1 MNWVAKSG
9 QHKPVVARTM
19 VKAQRGSTSRRGQSY
34 REKVR
39 AHAET
44 RLAGLTS
51 DTDPAVVSQTL
62 RDFLKIEDQRL
73 RMAHYF
79 GAPGCETAAT
89 RSFVLDI
96 VVQHAFRHAAQ
107 VIQSDAIVNGSQP
120 GCALLAVGGYGRAEL
135 APYSDL
141 DLLFLYSSQK
151 LSQMRPILTSLL
163 RLLWDAGL
171 KIGHSFRTVGDCV
184 TTALDDT
191 HLRTAL
197 VDTRLLAG
205 NKGLHKSLQDALEK
219 DRRRRVV
226 SFLSAIQR
234 ERDTRHA
241 RFGEAVCLQEP
252 NIKETAGGLRDFHTA
267 MWLVHARHGYKTLDA
282 MRGHDL
288 VSENEA
294 RKALRAYDFLWR
306 IRHSAHFLMRRKT
319 ERLSLEIQP
328 MLAEQFGYQP
338 GAHLLGS
345 EKLMRDYYRHAR
357 ELHLF
362 CEAVEARVADNELP
376 APRWRRKRSIEA
388 KSEPFSISRG
398 RLRFDGEPDFF
409 EKKPL
414 AIFNALALGQ
424 AARVPFD
431 HRLREVLS
439 QSLRQI
445 GPASRGSVE
454 VSNAFF
460 ALLRRRGRVG
470 YVLRSMYDLG
480 LLARLIPEFS
490 RISFLVQ
497 HDLYHH
503 FTVDEHTLR
512 AVETLDELHTSENKP
527 RAPLRA
533 VFEQLENPSLLY
545 LALLLHDIGKGQGR
559 GHISR
564 GAKLAE
570 RACRRLRLK
579 EDEVKKVVLLVKQHV
594 TMAHL
599 AQRRDLNEPRV
610 ISDFAAGLGSLD
622 ELNMLLLLT
631 YADLNAV
638 GPAVWTE
645 WKATLLWDLYRR
657 TRKLLTGEDAANE
670 DGLERARIKEQI
682 ATALAPAVP
691 LSEVERHL
699 ALLPDRYLRI
709 TSPATAA
716 MHIQMIETVRAE
728 GFACRWMRHS
738 NTSAELTVAVQDR
751 HGLFADLAGTLAAN
765 GIEILSAELNTRED
779 GIAIDGFILRQAS
792 TRQAVEDHRYQ
803 VIERALRQAAA
814 GQLDVTALVER
825 WSTRNAPRRRSKVI
839 PARRRNL
846 PQAVCDNE
854 TSVSSTLIE
863 VHAIDEPGLAYK
875 IASVLARLG
884 VEIVCARI
892 ATERSDALDVFYVTD
907 GDGLKLT
914 EEITKTVERALT
926 NELKSVNG
934 VIAASKPQTI
944 PGRELNEKSRSDY
957 QAAPAGCR

>member
-1 MNWVAKSG
+1 M
-9 QHKPVVARTM
+9 R
-19 VKAQRGSTSRRGQSY
+19 AQRGSTSRLGQSY

-39 AHAET
+39 THAET
-44 RLAGLTS
+44 CLAGMTS
-51 DTDPAVVSQTL
+51 ETDPAVVSRTL
-62 RDFLKIEDQRL
+62 RRFLKIEDQRL
-73 RMAHYF
+73 KTAHYL
-79 GAPGCETAAT
+79 GALGCETAAA

-96 VVQHAFRHAAQ
+96 AVEHAFHHAAQ
-107 VIQSDAIVNGSQP
+107 VIQSDASGNGTQP

-141 DLLFLYSSQK
+141 DLLFLYSGQR
-151 LSQMRPILTSLL
+151 LSQMKPVLAGLL

-171 KIGHSFRTVGDCV
+171 AVGHSFRTVGDCI
-184 TTALDDT
+184 TTSLDDP

-197 VDTRLLAG
+197 VNNRLLAG
-205 NKGLHKSLQDALEK
+205 NKGLHNSLQEALEK
-219 DRRRRVV
+219 DRRRRVNY
-226 SFLSAIQR
+226 FLTAIRR
-234 ERDTRHA
+234 ERDARHA
-241 RFGEAVCLQEP
+241 RFGAAVCLQEP

-267 MWLVHARHGYKTLDA
+267 LWLVHTRHGYKTLDE

-294 RKALRAYDFLWR
+294 RKVLRAYDFLWR

-319 ERLSLEIQP
+319 ERLSLDMQP

-362 CEAVEARVADNELP
+362 SEAVEARVADHELR
-376 APRWRRKRSIEA
+376 ASSWRRKRPAEA
-388 KSEPFSISRG
+388 KSEPFAIRRG
-398 RLRFDGEPDFF
+398 RLQFDGEQDFF
-409 EKKPL
+409 DKKPL

-431 HRLREVLS
+431 YRLREVLS
-439 QSLRQI
+439 QSLRNI
-445 GPASRGSVE
+445 GPASRASVE

-460 ALLRRRGRVG
+460 GLLRRRGRAG
-470 YVLRSMYDLG
+470 YVLRSMHDLG

-527 RAPLRA
+527 RAHLRA
-533 VFEQLENPSLLY
+533 VFDQIENPTLLY
-545 LALLLHDIGKGQGR
+545 LALLLHDIGKGEGR
-559 GHISR
+559 GHIAR

-570 RACRRLRLK
+570 RVCRRLRLK
-579 EDEVKKVVLLVKQHV
+579 EDEAKKVVLLVKQHV

-599 AQRRDLNEPRV
+599 AQRRDLNEPQV
-610 ISDFAAGLGSLD
+610 ISDFAAGLESLD
-622 ELNMLLLLT
+622 ALNMLLLLT

-638 GPAVWTE
+638 GPGVWTE

-657 TRKLLTGEDAANE
+657 TRKHMTGEDADLD
-670 DGLERARIKEQI
+670 DGVERARIKAEI
-682 ATALAPAVP
+682 AGALTPAVP

-709 TSPATAA
+709 TPPTTAA
-716 MHIQMIETVRAE
+716 MHIQMIETVKAE
-728 GFACRWMRHS
+728 GFACRWTRHS

-792 TRQAVEDHRYQ
+792 TRQAVDDHRYQ
-803 VIERALRQAAA
+803 VIERALRQAVA
-814 GQLDVTALVER
+814 GQLDVAALVER
-825 WSTRNAPRRRSKVI
+825 WSTRNAPRKRSRAI

-884 VEIVCARI
+884 LEIVCARI
-892 ATERSDALDVFYVTD
+892 ATEKSDALDVFYVTD
-907 GDGLKLT
+907 VDGLKLS
-914 EEITKTVERALT
+914 EELTKSVERALID
-926 NELKSVNG
+926 ELARVNT
-934 VIAASKPQTI
+934 VIANPKLQNDS
-944 PGRELNEKSRSDY
+944 RERIE
-957 QAAPAGCR
+957 

>member
-1 MNWVAKSG
+1 M
-9 QHKPVVARTM
+9 
-19 VKAQRGSTSRRGQSY
+19 
-34 REKVR
+34 
-39 AHAET
+39 
-44 RLAGLTS
+44 
-51 DTDPAVVSQTL
+51 
-62 RDFLKIEDQRL
+62 
-73 RMAHYF
+73 
-79 GAPGCETAAT
+79 
-89 RSFVLDI
+89 
-96 VVQHAFRHAAQ
+96 
-107 VIQSDAIVNGSQP
+107 
-120 GCALLAVGGYGRAEL
+120 
-135 APYSDL
+135 
-141 DLLFLYSSQK
+141 
-151 LSQMRPILTSLL
+151 
-163 RLLWDAGL
+163 
-171 KIGHSFRTVGDCV
+171 
-184 TTALDDT
+184 
-191 HLRTAL
+191 
-197 VDTRLLAG
+197 AG

-219 DRRRRVV
+219 DRRRRVA
-226 SFLSAIQR
+226 SFLAAIRQ
-234 ERDTRHA
+234 ERDARHA
-241 RFGEAVCLQEP
+241 RFGAAVCLQEP
-252 NIKETAGGLRDFHTA
+252 NIKETAGGLRDLHTA

-282 MRGHDL
+282 MRGRDL

-306 IRHSAHFLMRRKT
+306 IRHSAHFLTRRKT

-328 MLAEQFGYQP
+328 ILAEQFGYQA

-376 APRWRRKRSIEA
+376 TSRWRRKRSIEA

-398 RLRFDGEPDFF
+398 RLRFDGENDFF
-409 EKKPL
+409 AKKPL

-431 HRLREVLS
+431 HRLREALS
-439 QSLRQI
+439 QSLRHI
-445 GPASRGSVE
+445 GPASRASVE

-460 ALLRRRGRVG
+460 ALLRRRGRAG
-470 YVLRSMYDLG
+470 YVLRSMHDLG

-497 HDLYHH
+497 HDLYHR

-512 AVETLDELHTSENKP
+512 AVETLDELHMSENKH

-533 VFEQLENPSLLY
+533 VFEQLEKPSLLY

-579 EDEVKKVVLLVKQHV
+579 EDDLKKVVLLVKQHV

-599 AQRRDLNEPRV
+599 AQRRDLNEPQV

-670 DGLERARIKEQI
+670 DGVEWARIKEQI
-682 ATALAPAVP
+682 AALIPAVP

-716 MHIQMIETVRAE
+716 MHIQMIETVKAE
-728 GFACRWMRHS
+728 GFSCRWMRHS
-738 NTSAELTVAVQDR
+738 NSSAELTVAVQDR

-803 VIERALRQAAA
+803 VIERALRQAVA
-814 GQLDVTALVER
+814 GQLDVAALVER
-825 WSTRNAPRRRSKVI
+825 WSTRNAPRRRSKVV

-854 TSVSSTLIE
+854 ASVSSTLIE

-907 GDGLKLT
+907 GDDLKLP
-914 EEITKTVERALT
+914 EEMTKTVERALMD
-926 NELKSVNG
+926 ELKSVST
-934 VIAASKPQTI
+934 VIAVPKPQTI
-944 PGRELNEKSRSDY
+944 SGRELNEKSRSDY